1 PAVDL
6 LGDLLVEVL
15 GRLLGPAAL
24 GTLANAGGAEL
35 LGEHPQHVGL
45 RLPENSRR
53 MLGVIGVVVG
63 PELDA
68 LGIAQQHAEGVPGR
82 IDHRGELTRRRG
94 HGHTDLVD
102 RFRAGR
108 LGLGLRAGS
117 QGEEPGTGQQG
128 PTRHGPTR
136 QGPVRGHGCGARASV
151 AASCSARARMPSCS
165 WGSVATSWITQAIA
179 TAASAISRY
188 PSGESA
194 CSANSRVC
202 SAPPAPVMPTKGC
215 REGTRWETLP
225 MSVEA
230 VIAPSDPRRGRPST
244 VIASFQA

>member
-1 PAVDL
+1 MRVVCSRYGRVTPPSGDQMPAVHPRRLIMRPRRDRWSAGSSAALVHACGTAPGQPWSSLTPRDRTPTGRTSGASEPAVDL

-63 PELDA
+63 PEVDA

-94 HGHTDLVD
+94 HGHTDLV
-102 RFRAGR
+102 
-108 LGLGLRAGS
+108 
-117 QGEEPGTGQQG
+117 
-128 PTRHGPTR
+128 
-136 QGPVRGHGCGARASV
+136 
-151 AASCSARARMPSCS
+151 
-165 WGSVATSWITQAIA
+165 
-179 TAASAISRY
+179 
-188 PSGESA
+188 
-194 CSANSRVC
+194 
-202 SAPPAPVMPTKGC
+202 
-215 REGTRWETLP
+215 
-225 MSVEA
+225 
-230 VIAPSDPRRGRPST
+230 
-244 VIASFQA
+244 